1 MNSERITEAWK
12 QKYNLAKIY
21 YEHYGDIEIPKDFK
35 TLNGYEY
42 DENGICLGRWILAQ
56 RNAYNKINTC
66 VINQRQIEL
75 LNMLKMR
82 WNCLSPTDKWNKRYN
97 LAKKY
102 YNYYGNLEI
111 PKSFKTLNGY
121 VYDESGYRLGTWLIA
136 QKEAYNDNE
145 KNIFTPKQ
153 IELLNQIGI
162 VWDNVRPVQTWM
174 ESYNLA
180 KKYYEHYQNLH
191 ILKKFKTLNG
201 YDYAEDGF
209 KLGVWITTQRQYYK
223 GVGGK
228 LTSEQIELLNQIGMI
243 WERMDIWLKK
253 YELAKKYY
261 EYHGN
266 LEIPRKFKTLN
277 GYTYDKKGV
286 NLGVWLV
293 VQRQYYQD
301 IECKLT
307 SEQINLLNQIGIRW
321 YNIRTNL
328 PWMESYNLA
337 KKYYEHYQNLN
348 IPKAFKTTNGYEYN
362 QDGMNLGI
370 WLANQRKLHKAANKS
385 EIWKQQIE
393 LLNQIHMDW
402 KADDGEMNWMK
413 HYALA
418 KIYYEH
424 YGNSNIPS
432 TFKTLN
438 GYEFCEEGF
447 FLGKWLSNQRQSYK
461 GIGTFGITEEKIR
474 RLEEIK
480 IRWFTENCDLKLQKE
495 DVNQNNKNQKQ
506 IEILNRVRS
515 FLVQYDSEQLPSK
528 EEVNQ
533 KFLNELD
540 KNLVKRK

>member
-1 MNSERITEAWK
+1 MNSERITETWK

-56 RNAYNKINTC
+56 RNAYNKTNTC

-75 LNMLKMR
+75 LNMLGMR

-180 KKYYEHYQNLH
+180 KKYYEHYQNLR

-223 GVGGK
+223 GVGGQ
-228 LTSEQIELLNQIGMI
+228 LTSE
-243 WERMDIWLKK
+243 
-253 YELAKKYY
+253 
-261 EYHGN
+261 
-266 LEIPRKFKTLN
+266 
-277 GYTYDKKGV
+277 
-286 NLGVWLV
+286 
-293 VQRQYYQD
+293 
-301 IECKLT
+301 
-307 SEQINLLNQIGIRW
+307 
-321 YNIRTNL
+321 
-328 PWMESYNLA
+328 
-337 KKYYEHYQNLN
+337 
-348 IPKAFKTTNGYEYN
+348 
-362 QDGMNLGI
+362 
-370 WLANQRKLHKAANKS
+370 
-385 EIWKQQIE
+385 
-393 LLNQIHMDW
+393 
-402 KADDGEMNWMK
+402 
-413 HYALA
+413 
-418 KIYYEH
+418 
-424 YGNSNIPS
+424 
-432 TFKTLN
+432 
-438 GYEFCEEGF
+438 
-447 FLGKWLSNQRQSYK
+447 
-461 GIGTFGITEEKIR
+461 KIR
-474 RLEEIK
+474 LLEEIK
-480 IRWFTENCDLKLQKE
+480 MRWFTATGDLKFQKE
-495 DVNQNNKNQKQ
+495 EINQKNKYQ
-506 IEILNRVRS
+506 KQVEILNRVRS
-515 FLVQYDSEQLPSK
+515 FLVQYDSEKLPSK
-528 EEVNQ
+528 EEINQ

>member
-56 RNAYNKINTC
+56 RNAYNKTNTC

-75 LNMLKMR
+75 LNMLGMR
-82 WNCLSPTDKWNKRYN
+82 WNCLSPMDKWNKRYN
-97 LAKKY
+97 LAKIY
-102 YNYYGNLEI
+102 YEHYGNLEI
-111 PKSFKTLNGY
+111 PRNFKTLNGY
-121 VYDESGYRLGTWLIA
+121 EYDKNGFRLGTWLIA

-180 KKYYEHYQNLH
+180 KKYYEHYQNL
-191 ILKKFKTLNG
+191 
-201 YDYAEDGF
+201 
-209 KLGVWITTQRQYYK
+209 
-223 GVGGK
+223 
-228 LTSEQIELLNQIGMI
+228 
-243 WERMDIWLKK
+243 
-253 YELAKKYY
+253 
-261 EYHGN
+261 
-266 LEIPRKFKTLN
+266 
-277 GYTYDKKGV
+277 
-286 NLGVWLV
+286 
-293 VQRQYYQD
+293 
-301 IECKLT
+301 
-307 SEQINLLNQIGIRW
+307 
-321 YNIRTNL
+321 
-328 PWMESYNLA
+328 
-337 KKYYEHYQNLN
+337 N
-348 IPKAFKTTNGYEYN
+348 IPKTFKTTNGYEYN

-402 KADDGEMNWMK
+402 KADTGEMNWMK
-413 HYALA
+413 HYSLA